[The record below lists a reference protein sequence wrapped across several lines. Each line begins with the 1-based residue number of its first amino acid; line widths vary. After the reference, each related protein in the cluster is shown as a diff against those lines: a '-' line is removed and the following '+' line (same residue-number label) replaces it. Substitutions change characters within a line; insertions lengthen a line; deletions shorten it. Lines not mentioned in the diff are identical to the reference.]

1 MSDVYYN
8 MLCKLTE
15 NGFHPQSP
23 VFRIFCNNVHALV
36 FSDIALF
43 QCVCKKRGL
52 MAVNIISRFSFDIQ
66 ILY

>member
-15 NGFHPQSP
+15 NGIHPQSP
-23 VFRIFCNNVHALV
+23 VSRIFSNNVHALV

-43 QCVCKKRGL
+43 QFP
-52 MAVNIISRFSFDIQ
+52 N
-66 ILY
+66 